1 MVQAEDAQ
9 TVARES
15 GPAARIGWHLR
26 RPGPLLGHVVLRT
39 ESHACCGALA
49 FFALVGFYPSC
60 LLILW
65 VSRHALQWAPA
76 DTVILQTM
84 REYYPQGQ
92 EFLLRNLALSV
103 EQDGH
108 EMTLA
113 AVFWILLGAAGVF
126 IPLETAFNQL
136 WGAARHRPYWRN
148 QAVGLLLVTACYGL
162 AFLFVLVTAGLQTFI
177 QGLSLSPILGRALV
191 YGALRLAALGLSVTA
206 IFLFYRFLPN
216 CQVRSRDVFPAA
228 LVAGVVLEAAR
239 ALYLLALP
247 LLDLQKSQGPFYIS
261 ISFVLLAY
269 FESFVVLAGA
279 FLAARPCTNDRGAGA
294 LASGGPPDTSGTG
307 VV

>member
-1 MVQAEDAQ
+1 MERAS
-9 TVARES
+9 T
-15 GPAARIGWHLR
+15 RIGKHLR
-26 RPGPLLGHVVLRT
+26 RPGPLLEHVVLRT
-39 ESHACCGALA
+39 QSHAYCGALA

-76 DTVILQTM
+76 DTVILQTV
-84 REYYPQGQ
+84 REYYPEGQ

-103 EQDGH
+103 EQEGRQ
-108 EMTLA
+108 MTLA
-113 AVFWILLGAAGVF
+113 AIFWILLGAAGVF

-136 WGAARHRPYWRN
+136 WGAAKHRPYWRN
-148 QAVGLLLVTACYGL
+148 QAVGFLLVGACYGL
-162 AFLFVLVTAGLQTFI
+162 AFLFVLATAGLQTFI
-177 QGLSLSPILGRALV
+177 NGLQLPPILASALV
-191 YGALRLAALGLSVTA
+191 YGALRLAALGLSVMA

-216 CQVRSRDVFPAA
+216 CPVRAGDVFPAA
-228 LVAGVVLEAAR
+228 VVAGIVSEAAR

-247 LLDLQKSQGPFYIS
+247 FLELQKSQGPYYIS

-279 FLAARPCTNDRGAGA
+279 YLAARPTGTAGLPGADGSA
-294 LASGGPPDTSGTG
+294 PSA
-307 VV
+307 

>member
-1 MVQAEDAQ
+1 MKNGA
-9 TVARES
+9 S
-15 GPAARIGWHLR
+15 ARIGRHLR
-26 RPGPLLGHVVLRT
+26 RPGPLLEHVVLRT
-39 ESHACCGALA
+39 ESHAYCGALA
-49 FFALVGFYPSC
+49 FFALLGFYPSC

-103 EQDGH
+103 EQEGN

-136 WGAARHRPYWRN
+136 WGAVEHRPYWRN
-148 QAVGLLLVTACYGL
+148 QAVGFLLVAACYGF
-162 AFLFVLVTAGLQTFI
+162 AFLFVIVTAGLQTFI
-177 QGLSLSPILGRALV
+177 NGLSLSPILGRPLI
-191 YGALRLAALGLSVTA
+191 YGALRLAALGLSVAA

-216 CQVRSRDVFPAA
+216 CRVRARDVFPAA
-228 LVAGVVLEAAR
+228 LVAGVVSEAAR

-247 LLDLQKSQGPFYIS
+247 FLDLQKSQGPYYIS

-279 FLAARPCTNDRGAGA
+279 FLAARPTEEAD
-294 LASGGPPDTSGTG
+294 PPSTDGSATSS
-307 VV
+307 